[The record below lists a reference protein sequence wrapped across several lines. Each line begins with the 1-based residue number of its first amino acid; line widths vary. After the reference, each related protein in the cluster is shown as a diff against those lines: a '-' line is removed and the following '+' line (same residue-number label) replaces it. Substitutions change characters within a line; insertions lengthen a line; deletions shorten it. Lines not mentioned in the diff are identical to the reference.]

1 MKEKKQYIQ
10 WHPAFCS
17 ATELELREDRDKL
30 EFVSEHPLTQAP
42 LKIDLMVIKKKPGV
56 KLKNEIGHLFRTHN
70 IIEYKNPSDQFNID
84 KYYKSIA
91 YVCLYKSMAE
101 HVDNIPI
108 EELTLSLF
116 HDSKPIRLMN
126 TLEQNGHRIIEK
138 YKGIYY
144 IEGDLTLP
152 RQQIVVTEEFKGSHC
167 FLKAL
172 SKKFTVED
180 GKELMT
186 FADSKIEQ
194 GEKEKLDSILQVSFI
209 ANNNIYNLIKKENT
223 MCEAFFDLFKDEIA
237 AKIAAAEAIVREET
251 EARVRSETEARVRS
265 ETEAR
270 VRSETEAR
278 MKLLEAEVRELRKK
292 LTN

>member
-1 MKEKKQYIQ
+1 MEEKKQYIQ

-17 ATELELREDRDKL
+17 ATELELREDKDSL
-30 EFVSEHPLTQAP
+30 EFVPEHPLTQAP

-70 IIEYKNPSDQFNID
+70 IIEYKNPNDQFNID

-101 HVDNIPI
+101 HVDSIPI

-116 HDSKPIRLMN
+116 HDSKPVRLMN
-126 TLEQNGHRIIEK
+126 SLEQNGHRIIEK

-152 RQQIVVTEEFKGSHC
+152 RQQIVVTEEFNGSHC

-194 GEKEKLDSILQVSFI
+194 GEKEKLDSIFQVSVF
-209 ANNNIYNLIKKENT
+209 ANRKIYDSLKKENI
-223 MCEAFFDLFKDEIA
+223 MCEAILDLFKDEIA
-237 AKIAAAEAIVREET
+237 AKIAAAELLAKNEGREEG
-251 EARVRSETEARVRS
+251 
-265 ETEAR
+265 
-270 VRSETEAR
+270 
-278 MKLLEAEVRELRKK
+278 REESKADRKSVV
-292 LTN
+292 

>member
-1 MKEKKQYIQ
+1 MEEKKQYIQ

-17 ATELELREDRDKL
+17 ATELELRKDKDSL
-30 EFVSEHPLTQAP
+30 EFVPEHPLTQAP

-70 IIEYKNPSDQFNID
+70 IIEYKNPNDQFNID

-101 HVDNIPI
+101 HVDSIPI

-116 HDSKPIRLMN
+116 HDSKPVRLMN
-126 TLEQNGHRIIEK
+126 SLEQNGHRIIEK

-152 RQQIVVTEEFKGSHC
+152 RQQIVVTEEFDGSHC

-180 GKELMT
+180 GKELIV
-186 FADSKIEQ
+186 FADSKIDQ
-194 GEKEKLDSILQVSFI
+194 GEKEKLDSIFQVSVV
-209 ANNNIYNLIKKENT
+209 ANRKIYDNLKKENS
-223 MCEAFFDLFKDEIA
+223 MCEAILDLFKEEID
-237 AKIAAAEAIVREET
+237 AKIAAAETLTEARVREET
-251 EARVRSETEARVRS
+251 EARVRETEARVR
-265 ETEAR
+265 
-270 VRSETEAR
+270 ETEAR
-278 MKLLEAEVRELRKK
+278 MRALEAEIAELRKK
-292 LTN
+292 LVN